1 MDETAHEPDPRPCS
15 VILTI
20 VQIGILGPVE
30 MRRAG
35 GSPVAVGGPQ
45 VRTLLALL
53 ASEAG
58 SLVSRE
64 RLIDDLYGEEPP
76 RDARHALQS
85 QISRLRRAL
94 RAAGAEECLESAAA
108 GYRLAIDP
116 AAVDAHRFVQLA
128 GDARDAL
135 GDRDPATAAAL
146 LDEAERMWRGAALAD
161 VCDAPFAAAVVN
173 RLTEIRLAARE
184 DRAEA
189 ALALG
194 DHRAAVALLTELVA
208 AQPLRERTRALLMR
222 GLSGAGRRGEALELF
237 EQGRRL
243 LAEELGIDPSA
254 ELAQAHLEILRAEA
268 GTVPARRWPA
278 PLTTFVGRDDEL
290 AQISALLGRSRLVT
304 LTGPGGTGKT
314 RLALEA
320 GARASGE
327 VFFVDL
333 SPLSAG
339 EQIAREIT
347 AALGGRA
354 GTEHEDAETGLRALL
369 TDRALL
375 IVLDNCEHLVDAC
388 ARLVHGLLRDCP
400 GVRVL
405 ATSRECLR
413 ITGEIVVAVGQ
424 LPVADPKAPL
434 PEQLGCTAVRLF
446 ADRAAAARPG
456 FTVDAGTIALVRRIC
471 ARLDGL
477 PLALEL
483 AAARLRTL
491 DIAEIDARLA
501 DRFRLLTRG
510 DRTAEPRHR
519 TLRAVVHWSW
529 ELLDPAERLLA
540 RRFAV
545 FAGDVTAG
553 AVASVCELDDAD
565 ELLAD
570 LAEKSLVEVRGG
582 RYRMLE
588 TIRAYSSARL
598 AESGE
603 HERLRNAC
611 ARYYTEL
618 AERADPL
625 LRGPDQLRWL
635 TLLSQEH
642 DNLQA
647 ALRWAVSADPALA
660 RQLIAAQ
667 AWYWWL
673 SGRPGDAVELAGTL
687 LHGLD
692 PATCVEEYALCAAV
706 AARGQAGYS
715 AAVGVAVSAVAGLE
729 KPLRRPHLVF
739 LLATSGGL
747 PGPEAERLDRLF
759 GPDPWAQAFRR
770 LGAGLH
776 LLMSGQPRLAEPE
789 LRCALAGFRATGDRW
804 AIATTLDKLAVVAD
818 WRGERGAALESID
831 EAVALFAELG
841 VGDEAADLLNRR
853 GDMLARGPGR
863 APDAAGAEVAY
874 RRAAELARSAGAT
887 DMYANAL
894 RGLGDL
900 ARAAGDP
907 AEARRYYAT
916 ALESPDNESAGMAE
930 ARARSLIGM
939 GWTSLMEG
947 DIDAGRAAPREAFE
961 LSHRVSRPVAAE
973 AVEAVAGFA
982 TALGRPERG
991 AVLLGAAEALR
1002 GMPAAGGGVIA
1013 ETTARCRAELGE
1025 HGFRAAYAR
1034 GAESTVEEVAALLG
1048 EWR

>member
-1 MDETAHEPDPRPCS
+1 M
-15 VILTI
+15 
-20 VQIGILGPVE
+20 QIGILGPVE
-30 MRRAG
+30 VRGAD

-45 VRTLLALL
+45 VRMLLALL

-58 SLVSRE
+58 SLVSRD
-64 RLIDDLYGEEPP
+64 RLIDDMYGQYPP
-76 RDARHALQS
+76 HDAKHALQS

-94 RAAGAEECLESAAA
+94 RAAGAQECLESSAA

-116 AAVDAHRFVQLA
+116 ADVDAHRFVRLTE
-128 GDARDAL
+128 GARDASA
-135 GDRDPATAAAL
+135 DRDPATAAAL

-161 VCDAPFAAAVVN
+161 VADAPFAAAVIT
-173 RLTEIRLAARE
+173 RLSEVRLAARQ
-184 DRAEA
+184 DRAAA

-194 DHRAAVALLTELVA
+194 DHRAAVALLAEVVA
-208 AQPLRERTRALLMR
+208 AQPLRERARALLMR
-222 GLSGAGRRGEALELF
+222 GLSGIGRRGEALELF

-243 LAEELGIDPSA
+243 LAEELGVDPSA
-254 ELAQAHLEILRAEA
+254 ELAQAHLEILRAQA
-268 GTVPARRWPA
+268 DTSATRRLPA

-290 AQISALLGRSRLVT
+290 AHISALLARSRLVT

-320 GARASGE
+320 AARAAGA
-327 VFFVDL
+327 VYFVDL

-339 EQIAREIT
+339 EQIAGEIT

-354 GTEHEDAETGLRALL
+354 GSEQEDAEGGLRALL

-375 IVLDNCEHLVDAC
+375 IVLDNCEHLVEAC
-388 ARLVHGLLRDCP
+388 ARLVHRLLRDCP

-405 ATSRECLR
+405 ATSREALR
-413 ITGEIVVAVGQ
+413 ITGETVLAVGQ
-424 LPVADPKAPL
+424 LPVADAEAPL
-434 PEQLGCTAVRLF
+434 AEQLGCAAVRLF

-456 FTVDAGTIALVRRIC
+456 FAVDAGTIALVRRIC

-491 DIAEIDARLA
+491 DVADIDARLA

-519 TLRAVVHWSW
+519 TLQAVVQWSW

-553 AVASVCELDDAD
+553 TAASVCEIDEAD
-565 ELLAD
+565 ELLSN

-588 TIRAYSSARL
+588 TIRAYGSARL

-603 HERLRNAC
+603 LERLRDAC
-611 ARYYTEL
+611 ARHYADL
-618 AERADPL
+618 AEQADPL

-635 TLLSQEH
+635 TVLSEEH

-647 ALRWAVSADPALA
+647 ALRWAVRADPALA
-660 RQLIAAQ
+660 RQLVAAQ

-673 SGRPGDAVELAGTL
+673 SGHPGDAVELAGEL
-687 LHGLD
+687 LRVLD
-692 PATCVEEYALCAAV
+692 PDPCAEEYALCAAV
-706 AARGQAGYS
+706 AARGEAGPS
-715 AAVGVAVSAVAGLE
+715 PAVGTAVSAVSRLE

-739 LLATSGGL
+739 LLAMAGGL
-747 PGPEAERLDRLF
+747 PGPQGERLGGLF
-759 GPDPWAQAFRR
+759 GPDPWARAFRC
-770 LGAGLH
+770 LGNGLG
-776 LLMSGQPRLAEPE
+776 LLMSGQPELAELE
-789 LRCALAGFRATGDRW
+789 LRCALTGFRDTGDRW

-818 WRGERGAALESID
+818 WRGERDAALESID
-831 EAVALFAELG
+831 EAVLLFAELG

-853 GDMLARGPGR
+853 GDMLARHP
-863 APDAAGAEVAY
+863 AQAADLGAAEAAY
-874 RRAAELARSAGAT
+874 RRAGGLARAAGAT
-887 DMYANAL
+887 AMYVDAL

-900 ARAAGDP
+900 RGTAGQT
-907 AEARRYYAT
+907 AEARRHYTA
-916 ALESPDNESAGMAE
+916 ALEFPDNGSVGMIE
-930 ARARSLIGM
+930 ARSRSLIGM
-939 GWTSLMEG
+939 GRLALMDG
-947 DIDAGRAAPREAFE
+947 DIAAGRAAACEAFE

-982 TALGRPERG
+982 TALGQPERG
-991 AVLLGAAEALR
+991 AELLGAAEALR
-1002 GMPAAGGGVIA
+1002 GMPSAAGGVA
-1013 ETTARCRAELGE
+1013 ADTVARCRTELGE
-1025 HGFRAAYAR
+1025 HVFRAEYAR
-1034 GAESTVEEVAALLG
+1034 GAGRTVEQVAALIG

>member
-1 MDETAHEPDPRPCS
+1 M
-15 VILTI
+15 
-20 VQIGILGPVE
+20 
-30 MRRAG
+30 
-35 GSPVAVGGPQ
+35 GGPQ
-45 VRTLLALL
+45 LRMVLALL

-58 SLVSRE
+58 SLVSRD
-64 RLIDDLYGEEPP
+64 RVIDDLYGRQPP
-76 RDARHALQS
+76 ADAKHALQS

-94 RAAGAEECLESAAA
+94 RAAGAEECLESTAA

-116 AAVDAHRFVQLA
+116 EAVDAHRFTRLA
-128 GDARDAL
+128 GDARGAL
-135 GDRDPATAAAL
+135 RDRDPAAAAAL

-161 VCDAPFAAAVVN
+161 ISDAPFAAAVAT
-173 RLTEIRLAARE
+173 RLTDIRWAARE

-189 ALALG
+189 ALMLG
-194 DHRAAVALLTELVA
+194 DHRGAVAVLTELVA
-208 AQPLRERTRALLMR
+208 AQPLRERARALLMR
-222 GLSGAGRRGEALELF
+222 GLSGTGRRGEALELF

-243 LAEELGIDPSA
+243 LADELGVDPSP
-254 ELAQAHLEILRAEA
+254 ELSQAHVDILRAEA
-268 GTVPARRWPA
+268 GTARTRRWPA
-278 PLTTFVGRDDEL
+278 PLTSFVGRDDEL
-290 AQISALLGRSRLVT
+290 TQISVLLARSRLVT

-320 GARASGE
+320 GARALGE

-339 EQIAREIT
+339 GQIAREIS
-347 AALGGRA
+347 AVLGGRA
-354 GTEHEDAETGLRALL
+354 GTEHDDAEGELTALL
-369 TDRALL
+369 AERTVL
-375 IVLDNCEHLVDAC
+375 IVLDNCEHLVDDV
-388 ARLVHGLLRDCP
+388 ARLVHRLLRDCP

-405 ATSRECLR
+405 ATSRESLR
-413 ITGEIVVAVGQ
+413 LTGETVLVVGQ
-424 LPVADPKAPL
+424 LPVADAEAPL
-434 PEQLGCTAVRLF
+434 AEQLGGAAVRLF

-491 DIAEIDARLA
+491 DTAEIDARLA

-519 TLRAVVHWSW
+519 TLQAVVQWSW
-529 ELLDPAERLLA
+529 ELLDPGERLLA

-545 FAGDVTAG
+545 FAGAVTPAT
-553 AVASVCELDDAD
+553 AASVCELDDAD
-565 ELLAD
+565 ELLSS
-570 LAEKSLVEVRGG
+570 LAEKSLVEVRRG

-588 TIRAYSSARL
+588 TIRAFCLARL
-598 AESGE
+598 VESGE
-603 HERLRNAC
+603 HEQLRGAF

-618 AERADPL
+618 AERADHL

-635 TLLSQEH
+635 ALLSEEH

-660 RQLIAAQ
+660 QRLIAAQ

-687 LHGLD
+687 LPLLD
-692 PATCVEEYALCAAV
+692 PDASVEEYALCVAV
-706 AARGQAGYS
+706 AARGEPGPS
-715 AAVGVAVSAVAGLE
+715 AAVGVAVAALSQVD

-739 LLATSGGL
+739 LLATVGGL
-747 PGPEAERLDRLF
+747 PRPETERLDRLF
-759 GPDPWAQAFRR
+759 GPDPWARAFRR
-770 LGAGLH
+770 LGEGLR
-776 LLMSGQPRLAEPE
+776 LLMSGQPRRAEPE
-789 LRCALAGFRATGDRW
+789 LCCALADFRAAGDRW
-804 AIATTLDKLAVVAD
+804 AIATTLDKLAVVAE

-831 EAVALFAELG
+831 EAVLLLAELG

-853 GDMLARGPGR
+853 GDLLAHNPAR
-863 APDAAGAEVAY
+863 ADDVADAEVAY
-874 RRAAELARSAGAT
+874 RRAADMARDAGAM
-887 DMYANAL
+887 DIHANAL

-900 ARAAGDP
+900 ARTAGQR
-907 AEARRYYAT
+907 AEARRYYA
-916 ALESPDNESAGMAE
+916 AAFESPDNGSVGMAE

-939 GWTSLMEG
+939 GWVALTEG
-947 DIDAGRAAPREAFE
+947 DIEAGLAAPREAFA
-961 LSHRVSRPVAAE
+961 LSQRVSRPVAAE

-982 TALGRPERG
+982 AALGDPERG

-1002 GMPAAGGGVIA
+1002 GMSAAGRGEVADIA
-1013 ETTARCRAELGE
+1013 ARCRAELGE
-1025 HGFRAAYAR
+1025 HGFGAAYAR
-1034 GAESTVEEVAALLG
+1034 GAGATIEEVAALLG
-1048 EWR
+1048 DWR